1 MFDISKW
8 DYYYNIEE
16 TELVRANLVYTPYV
30 SPDKKMFCMSFN
42 RDIGYH
48 TDPDENILWTD
59 ELLADRFKREIIFHD
74 KASKIMPVLK
84 LITIDY
90 DNRRIFLEWHGD
102 DFLMQ
107 GIKND
112 SYEQVLPD
120 WQEQWTELLHKM
132 WSIGIYKI
140 SLHPNSW
147 TVHNGTLIPFN
158 WFFCFDINEP
168 HVTIRSLLVQISAG
182 RQEKLAAVLES
193 NNIDLDI
200 LMAPVSLQIIAFNSF
215 RHNYPRDLIDNILND
230 LNVLHNSR

>member
-1 MFDISKW
+1 MFDISQW
-8 DYYYNIEE
+8 NYYYNIED

-30 SPDKKMFCMSFN
+30 SPDKKIFCMSFN

-48 TDPDENILWTD
+48 TDIDENNLWTE
-59 ELLADRFKREIIFHD
+59 ELLIDRFEREILFHS
-74 KASKIMPVLK
+74 KASTIMPVLDV
-84 LITIDY
+84 IFIDR

-107 GIKND
+107 GIREG
-112 SYEQVLPD
+112 SYEQLLPN
-120 WQEQWTELLHKM
+120 WQEQWTTLLHKM

-147 TVHNGTLIPFN
+147 TVHNGILIPFN

-193 NNIDLDI
+193 NNIDLDR
-200 LMAPVSLQIIAFNSF
+200 LMAPMSLQQIAFNSF
-215 RHNYPRDLIDNILND
+215 RHNYPHDLIDNILND
-230 LNVLHNSR
+230 LNVLQQS